1 MTILLEIPLWRMKER
16 SPTRYFGIVLCRSHQ
31 SFTILVVEPIRIT
44 PAEIAHARQVLQNYP
59 EAQVGLAVLE
69 KHQGNPKT
77 SVEELL
83 PTKSDTVRLAIAQA
97 RRSVWE
103 ILLEQLYLELCG
115 EDDDSFREMVKQAKR
130 NPDSSP
136 LLTGLIVYLVDV
148 ANISLN
154 PAIATIIVLYILK
167 LGVSTFCD
175 YTAQFRRSRS
185 EITEGLA

>member
-1 MTILLEIPLWRMKER
+1 MEGR
-16 SPTRYFGIVLCRSHQ
+16 SPTRYVGIVLCRSQQ
-31 SFTILVVEPIRIT
+31 SLTILVAELIRIT
-44 PAEIAHARQVLQNYP
+44 PAEIAHARQVLQDYP
-59 EAQVGLAVLE
+59 EAQAGLAVLE

-83 PTKSDTVRLAIAQA
+83 PARSATVRLAVSPQ
-97 RRSVWE
+97 RSVWE

-115 EDDDSFREMVKQAKR
+115 EEEDSFREMVKEAKR

-136 LLTGLIVYLVDV
+136 LLTGLIVYLVDL

-175 YTAQFRRSRS
+175 YTAQFRRSRT
-185 EITEGLA
+185 EIVEGLA

>member
-1 MTILLEIPLWRMKER
+1 MAEL
-16 SPTRYFGIVLCRSHQ
+16 
-31 SFTILVVEPIRIT
+31 IRIT
-44 PAEIAHARQVLQNYP
+44 PAEIAHARQLLQNYP
-59 EAQVGLAVLE
+59 AAQAGLAVLE

-83 PTKSDTVRLAIAQA
+83 PTKSATMRLAVSQT

-136 LLTGLIVYLVDV
+136 LLTGLIVYLVDL
-148 ANISLN
+148 ANISIN

-167 LGVSTFCD
+167 LGVSTFCE
-175 YTAQFRRSRS
+175 YTEQFRRSRT
-185 EITEGLA
+185 EIAEGLA